1 MLKFLTDL
9 FKPEAPKAQ
18 PITSETSMSFAS
30 IEVGPFLTRLANNP
44 RFGLPANFAASI
56 ADEVPGLARDATRRW
71 KADGGFDGA
80 PVELVIEVFM
90 NGTDAPDLTFFSSQ
104 AAIEEIERELTAFAE
119 AMEG

>member
-30 IEVGPFLTRLANNP
+30 IEVAPFLTQLTNNP

-56 ADEVPGLARDATRRW
+56 ADGIPSMALDETLRW
-71 KADGGFDGA
+71 KIEGGFDGA
-80 PVELVIEVFM
+80 LVELEIEVFM

-104 AAIEEIERELTAFAE
+104 AAIEEIERELTIFAA